1 VHKLFVKWTSL
12 LDQNMK
18 IAVMAIAVVIFLQ
31 HLVLKKLSLDVNEMK
46 LQQSS
51 LLNGLDDIVHIQT
64 QLREL
69 HLRMSAYENY
79 H

>member
-1 VHKLFVKWTSL
+1 MIQLVVTTIVAILLSHHLFLNRT
-12 LDQNMK
+12 
-18 IAVMAIAVVIFLQ
+18 
-31 HLVLKKLSLDVNEMK
+31 LVEMNEIKM
-46 LQQSS
+46 QQPR

>member
-1 VHKLFVKWTSL
+1 MIRLVVASIVAILLSHHLFLNRILVEMNAVKLH
-12 LDQNMK
+12 QP
-18 IAVMAIAVVIFLQ
+18 
-31 HLVLKKLSLDVNEMK
+31 
-46 LQQSS
+46 S